1 MNTLANTKTA
11 ADITI
16 IICFGL
22 FIALLIVG
30 IAFVSVFAIASS
42 FIIGGIGY
50 AIVDYEA
57 TKEHYKTLQSKG
69 DS

>member
-1 MNTLANTKTA
+1 MNTLTNATT

-16 IICFGL
+16 IICCIL
-22 FIALLIVG
+22 FLILLITGIAL
-30 IAFVSVFAIASS
+30 VSVVTIGLS

-57 TKEHYKTLQSKG
+57 IKEHYE
-69 DS
+69 D